1 MVNFSAIETFF
12 SEKRAFFTENHSLF
26 EVKGGRD
33 DFYIINTRRIGGRPD
48 YDCSRFEQSDI
59 CENNRKEYSDLDL
72 ALRHTVQKEKVDLG
86 FLAAS
91 ESDENFSK
99 GRDYFAFRVRS
110 NSPQNKVGFLAT
122 KTKSNFFNESSDV
135 YSLDIE
141 NTAVKN
147 TQISGYLLN
156 SRKENTTGH
165 GLRFCLLY
173 TSPSPRDRG

>member
-1 MVNFSAIETFF
+1 M
-12 SEKRAFFTENHSLF
+12 
-26 EVKGGRD
+26 
-33 DFYIINTRRIGGRPD
+33 
-48 YDCSRFEQSDI
+48 
-59 CENNRKEYSDLDL
+59 
-72 ALRHTVQKEKVDLG
+72 RHTIQKEKVDLG

-156 SRKENTTGH
+156 CVSQSKI
-165 GLRFCLLY
+165 
-173 TSPSPRDRG
+173 